1 MAMIRRDVFD
11 NPGEATERAKEL
23 GLDGIHSHEE
33 DGKTVFMP
41 GKTHEEYMKKTG
53 GKDVEQK
60 VEGYKKKEDEYMSVT
75 IDLEVDEMEAVVE
88 AATGKSIIEL
98 RGVAFHEGYNK
109 NGWSLTREAA
119 EKVIPQ
125 MIGAD
130 VTLNHPKTKEQG
142 AGFTRNMDG
151 GVDEAVVGVVRYA
164 SIHDLPEGKWEVRY
178 VAHVVRTE
186 LFNALE
192 SGLWNRD
199 NYGVSIGGTGIP
211 VSSSEDGII
220 FGPKFRFDHL
230 AIVHKPAYPRANIES
245 VKRIKPET
253 QPMMAGETLK
263 YDSPLEQNQQQVIA
277 NMSDDG
283 FDYEAENENLHGE
296 IESLKADLVMANA
309 KVNEFVAAEE
319 ARAEEVRAG
328 LVSEASE
335 LGMTGHED
343 LSADTLSSLI
353 ASWREAH
360 PEPAPVEMA
369 PVAEPQVASEQPV
382 VASEK
387 PVAVVANYLNGSLL
401 ETNEDSYAHAWNAW
415 ASAWNRTL
423 SVAEKDR
430 MSAPSYKD
438 MKEMI

>member
-11 NPGEATERAKEL
+11 NPGEAQERAKEL

-60 VEGYKKKEDEYMSVT
+60 VESYHKKKEDEYMSVT

-98 RGVAFHEGYNK
+98 RGVAFHEGFNK

-211 VSSSEDGII
+211 V
-220 FGPKFRFDHL
+220 FLCR
-230 AIVHKPAYPRANIES
+230 VKP
-245 VKRIKPET
+245 
-253 QPMMAGETLK
+253 
-263 YDSPLEQNQQQVIA
+263 
-277 NMSDDG
+277 
-283 FDYEAENENLHGE
+283 
-296 IESLKADLVMANA
+296 
-309 KVNEFVAAEE
+309 
-319 ARAEEVRAG
+319 
-328 LVSEASE
+328 
-335 LGMTGHED
+335 
-343 LSADTLSSLI
+343 
-353 ASWREAH
+353 
-360 PEPAPVEMA
+360 
-369 PVAEPQVASEQPV
+369 
-382 VASEK
+382 
-387 PVAVVANYLNGSLL
+387 
-401 ETNEDSYAHAWNAW
+401 
-415 ASAWNRTL
+415 
-423 SVAEKDR
+423 
-430 MSAPSYKD
+430 
-438 MKEMI
+438 MKNT